1 MRYKLILGLL
11 PLLFLGCESRVYKK
25 IYAIPST
32 PVTCL
37 KLQAA
42 NPIIA
47 YALQKRIDFQN
58 DCPFILKTSSHF
70 ISTCTSVKAKALGSD
85 FDGFLRLELFENNKL
100 LYRDQVDFKGCV
112 TQKIVDTLLQSL
124 QKDMKLS
131 IKIRY
136 NRKK

>member
-1 MRYKLILGLL
+1 MRYKLLLGLL

-25 IYAIPST
+25 IYAYPSIPI
-32 PVTCL
+32 TCL
-37 KLQAA
+37 KLKAS
-42 NPIIA
+42 NPIVA

-58 DCPFILKTSSHF
+58 SCPFILKTTSHF
-70 ISTCTSVKAKALGSD
+70 VATCSSAKAKALGSD

-100 LYRDQVDFKGCV
+100 LYRDQVDFKGCI

-131 IKIRY
+131 IDIRY
-136 NRKK
+136 NPKK